1 MRRREFIAGLEVA
14 AAWPIVTRA
23 QQDGR
28 VRRIGVLSSLAE
40 DDPNVPARLAAF
52 EQGLQELTWTV
63 GRNIQIDYRFGAAD
77 PNLLRKYEQSMDRP
91 DDCFE
96 LCPVD
101 VPLVMAL
108 DGRKPQKRPFSGG
121 CDRRDLRSLLRIC

>member
-1 MRRREFIAGLEVA
+1 MKRRAFISGLGSAV
-14 AAWPIVTRA
+14 AWPVVAQA
-23 QQDGR
+23 QQADR
-28 VRRIGVLSSLAE
+28 MRRIGVLLGYPA
-40 DDPNVPARLAAF
+40 DDPNVPVDRAAL
-52 EQGLQELTWTV
+52 EQGLQELNWTV
-63 GRNIQIDYRFGAAD
+63 GRNLQIDYRFGAAD

>member
-77 PNLLRKYEQSMDRP
+77 PNLLRKYEQLSIPAIPISRSRRSRSPIPIDP
-91 DDCFE
+91 DQYGAVC
-96 LCPVD
+96 
-101 VPLVMAL
+101 
-108 DGRKPQKRPFSGG
+108 
-121 CDRRDLRSLLRIC
+121 